1 MVQHGDCTIF
11 TKKFTNILKMYII
24 TLTTYIRRR
33 YMMKIGDTVE
43 YKTFVLGTKKSG
55 VIKEII
61 NIEDWSDSEY
71 TEYIIVDSKGKK
83 HVVSDLQLQ
92 KLD

>member
-1 MVQHGDCTIF
+1 
-11 TKKFTNILKMYII
+11 
-24 TLTTYIRRR
+24 
-33 YMMKIGDTVE
+33 MKIGDTVE

>member
-1 MVQHGDCTIF
+1 
-11 TKKFTNILKMYII
+11 
-24 TLTTYIRRR
+24 
-33 YMMKIGDTVE
+33 MKIGDIVE
-43 YKTFVLGTKKSG
+43 YKTLIFGTKKSG

-61 NIEDWSDSEY
+61 NIEDWSSSKY
-71 TEYIIVDSKGKK
+71 TEYVIVDSKGKK